1 MNNQACE
8 PCARRKVR
16 CDKQQPCSNCKRRK
30 QDQCTYPEAAPADRV
45 KRLES
50 LVRSLGGDPNSDG
63 SRTPKR
69 AKLGPSLAETQII
82 DRDAGASTESE
93 RGQPILVEQDGQSYY
108 VEMRAWHSH
117 LGLEVNQ
124 QNEVN
129 HDVLMSRPLI
139 SRTKPDALQGLLR
152 ADYNINLALQHPS
165 VQDANFLWDRFERNA
180 NPLIKID
187 FDWALKGL
195 RATSTD
201 IEGRTS
207 LKDPEHTFLFCLYL
221 MSIVSIPEEECTKIL
236 HQPKHVLLSHYQA
249 VCEQALSR
257 SNIFC
262 IADVIIIRALIL
274 YMASCAASIERLS
287 IRSLFSLMGL
297 TIRNAEALGIH
308 RDGAILRLNP
318 VETESR
324 RRLWWHLQHLDLALG
339 VRCGTTPLTLM
350 AGWDANVPLNVED
363 SDLNPDMTEAPAER
377 KGLTSLSYCLWTY
390 WIVSQQREFFSSNR
404 GKLGISWASNKS
416 LPHATKISLIN
427 TMEEGLNKKF
437 LQYCD
442 PIKSLDILVQLTS
455 RALICTMRMFTL
467 HPMSFSGDANIT
479 DEQRHAQLVEAAI
492 KSLEYNI
499 ALNSRPEI
507 QRFQWFINGYFQW
520 HAFISVIVEVMQ
532 LKGSPEAQRIWDL
545 LSDLYT
551 YNKNLLELSEDRRKL
566 HAAELI
572 TSAWKARQTADP
584 SAYKPAC
591 VSILEPLLSDNRGD
605 ATKTQTEVVGQP
617 LEPVMTDEDLDT
629 MLDLEFQDIDWGFWA
644 GME

>member
-1 MNNQACE
+1 MSNQACE

-30 QDQCTYPEAAPADRV
+30 QDQCTYPEAAPTDRV

-69 AKLGPSLAETQII
+69 ARLGPSPVETQSN

-152 ADYNINLALQHPS
+152 ADYNINPALQHPS
-165 VQDANFLWDRFERNA
+165 VQDANLLWDRFERNA

-221 MSIVSIPEEECTKIL
+221 MSIRL
-236 HQPKHVLLSHYQA
+236 DHLL
-249 VCEQALSR
+249 
-257 SNIFC
+257 
-262 IADVIIIRALIL
+262 IAPQ
-274 YMASCAASIERLS
+274 AASIERLS

-442 PIKSLDILVQLTS
+442 PIKPLDILVQLTS

-617 LEPVMTDEDLDT
+617 LERVMTDEDLGA

>member
-1 MNNQACE
+1 MSNQACE

-30 QDQCTYPEAAPADRV
+30 QDQCTYPEAAPTDRV

-69 AKLGPSLAETQII
+69 ARLGPSPVETQSN

-152 ADYNINLALQHPS
+152 ADYNINPALQHPS
-165 VQDANFLWDRFERNA
+165 VQDANLLWDRFERNA

-221 MSIVSIPEEECTKIL
+221 MSIRL
-236 HQPKHVLLSHYQA
+236 DHLL
-249 VCEQALSR
+249 
-257 SNIFC
+257 
-262 IADVIIIRALIL
+262 IAPQ
-274 YMASCAASIERLS
+274 AASIERLS

-442 PIKSLDILVQLTS
+442 PIKPLDILVQLTS

-617 LEPVMTDEDLDT
+617 LEPVMTDEDLGA

>member
-1 MNNQACE
+1 MSNQACE

-30 QDQCTYPEAAPADRV
+30 QDQCTYPEAAPTDRV

-63 SRTPKR
+63 SRAPKR
-69 AKLGPSLAETQII
+69 ARLGPSPVETQSN

-152 ADYNINLALQHPS
+152 ADYNINPALQHPS
-165 VQDANFLWDRFERNA
+165 VQDANLLWDRFERNA

-221 MSIVSIPEEECTKIL
+221 MSIRL
-236 HQPKHVLLSHYQA
+236 DHLL
-249 VCEQALSR
+249 
-257 SNIFC
+257 
-262 IADVIIIRALIL
+262 IAPQ
-274 YMASCAASIERLS
+274 AASIERLS

-442 PIKSLDILVQLTS
+442 PIKPLDILVQLTS

-617 LEPVMTDEDLDT
+617 LEPVMTDEDLGA

>member
-1 MNNQACE
+1 MSNQACE

-30 QDQCTYPEAAPADRV
+30 QDQCTYPEAAPTDRV

-69 AKLGPSLAETQII
+69 ARLGPSPVETQSN

-207 LKDPEHTFLFCLYL
+207 LKDPEHTLLFCLYL
-221 MSIVSIPEEECTKIL
+221 MSIRL
-236 HQPKHVLLSHYQA
+236 DHLL
-249 VCEQALSR
+249 
-257 SNIFC
+257 
-262 IADVIIIRALIL
+262 IAPQ
-274 YMASCAASIERLS
+274 AASIERLS

-363 SDLNPDMTEAPAER
+363 SDLKPDMTEAPIER

-390 WIVSQQREFFSSNR
+390 WIVSQQREFFSSEK

-416 LPHATKISLIN
+416 LSHATKNSLIN
-427 TMEEGLNKKF
+427 IMEEGLNKKF

-442 PIKSLDILVQLTS
+442 PIKPLDILVQLTS

-467 HPMSFSGDANIT
+467 HPMAFSGDANIT

-520 HAFISVIVEVMQ
+520 HAFISVIVEVVQ
-532 LKGSPEAQRIWDL
+532 LKGSTEAQRIWDL

-591 VSILEPLLSDNRGD
+591 VSILQPLLSDNRGD
-605 ATKTQTEVVGQP
+605 ATKTQTEVAGQP
-617 LEPVMTDEDLDT
+617 LEPVMTDEDLNA

>member
-1 MNNQACE
+1 MSNQACE

-30 QDQCTYPEAAPADRV
+30 QDQCTYPEAAPTDRV
-45 KRLES
+45 KRLEF

-69 AKLGPSLAETQII
+69 ARLGPSPVETQSN

-201 IEGRTS
+201 IKGRTS

-221 MSIVSIPEEECTKIL
+221 MSIRL
-236 HQPKHVLLSHYQA
+236 DHLL
-249 VCEQALSR
+249 
-257 SNIFC
+257 
-262 IADVIIIRALIL
+262 IAPQ
-274 YMASCAASIERLS
+274 AASIERLS

-363 SDLNPDMTEAPAER
+363 SDLKPDMTEAPVER

-390 WIVSQQREFFSSNR
+390 WIVSQQREFFSSEK

-416 LPHATKISLIN
+416 LSHATKNSLIN
-427 TMEEGLNKKF
+427 IMEEGLNKKF

-442 PIKSLDILVQLTS
+442 PIKPLDILVQLTS

-520 HAFISVIVEVMQ
+520 HAFISIIVEVMQ

-572 TSAWKARQTADP
+572 TSAWKARHTADP

-605 ATKTQTEVVGQP
+605 ATKTQTEVAGQP
-617 LEPVMTDEDLDT
+617 LEPVMTDEDLNA